1 MLNAYW
7 LSILELVVDWLST
20 NLEPLSEGVI
30 GVTINY
36 RVGIFGFLNFFDE
49 ENGQTEGGNYGLLDQ
64 QMAIRFIHENCDFI
78 GCDPDRITIFG
89 ESAGGSSVHYQ
100 IMSEESSNYLSGAI
114 LQSGWFS
121 DRWLAT
127 YQNQFENV
135 S

>member
-1 MLNAYW
+1 M
-7 LSILELVVDWLST
+7 SST
-20 NLEPLSEGVI
+20 GKPFSEGVI

-49 ENGQTEGGNYGLLDQ
+49 ENGYTEGGNYGLLDQ

-114 LQSGWFS
+114 LQSGRFLYQLT
-121 DRWLAT
+121 DWLILPS
-127 YQNQFENV
+127 YQSRFEN
-135 S
+135 SS